1 MILLAL
7 LEVLFAVLKVL
18 FSWLSLPD
26 LPPEI
31 TSVIEEVMGY
41 ITDALPLLW
50 VFFDKNVVTACLV
63 IALACANFEKVYD
76 LLMWILAKLPIGI
89 KKN

>member
-7 LEVLFAVLKVL
+7 FNVLFAVLKVL

-26 LPPEI
+26 FPAEI
-31 TSVIEEVMGY
+31 TTIVDTTIGY
-41 ITDALPLLW
+41 IVDALPLIW
-50 VFFDKNVVTACLV
+50 VFFDKTTVTVCLV
-63 IALACANFEKVYD
+63 IALACANFDKVYD

-89 KKN
+89 NKQ

>member
-1 MILLAL
+1 MILMAL
-7 LEVLFAVLKVL
+7 FKMLFAVLQVL

-26 LPPEI
+26 FPLEI
-31 TSVIEEVMGY
+31 TEVITEMLGY

-50 VFFDKNVVTACLV
+50 LFFDKKVVTACLV
-63 IALACANFEKVYD
+63 IALACANFEKIYD